1 MDILFALSIP
11 LASAA
16 LFALLGHRAWA
27 PAANAL
33 AAFLLFA
40 ASLFLAGHVALD
52 HTVRAFSG
60 QLFLDP
66 LNAIFIVLTGLV
78 SLTTALYSVGYVRFE
93 TANGRLGPGSLRLYH
108 GLFQMVVFSMFL
120 GLLSNNLGLLWV
132 ALETATLSN
141 AFLISLYRTPKS
153 VEAAWKYFVL
163 LGAGIAQAFFG
174 LILLYFAA
182 ERELGPGG
190 NALLWTELARV
201 KSHLD
206 PTVMSLSFVFF
217 FVGFGTKAGL
227 VPLHGWLPDAHAE
240 GPTPASA
247 ILSGLLLNLA
257 LYSLLRIK
265 FLADAVVEGN
275 LTGHVLI
282 TFGILSVLVAVFS
295 LRKRNDVKRL
305 FSYSSIE
312 HLGIASVGFGV
323 GGEAGTLAALL
334 HMTFHSLTKSCV
346 FFLVGTAAQCCRTQ
360 KIPEIRGLLVRSPFW
375 GWALVFSGLALLGM
389 PPFGLFASEF
399 LLLRELVRTHP
410 GLAGLLLLSLSVAF
424 GVILKR
430 ILSMVSGDPENILPG
445 EPMPVF
451 PKTPVLVHLALLAIL
466 GVGIPS
472 FLWLWYEKTAQ
483 YLTGSL

>member
-1 MDILFALSIP
+1 MDIFFALTIP
-11 LASAA
+11 LSSAA
-16 LFALLGHRAWA
+16 LFSVRGHRSWA
-27 PAANAL
+27 PAANAVS
-33 AAFLLFA
+33 AFLLFGVSLVLA
-40 ASLFLAGHVALD
+40 AHVALE
-52 HTVRAFSG
+52 HTVRAFSD

-66 LNAIFIVLTGLV
+66 LNVIFIVLTGLV
-78 SLTTALYSVGYVRFE
+78 SLTTALYSVGYIRIE

-108 GLFQMVVFSMFL
+108 SLFQMVIFSIML

-190 NALLWTELARV
+190 NALLWTELFRI

-206 PTVMSLSFVFF
+206 PTVMSLSFLFF
-217 FVGFGTKAGL
+217 FVGFGTKVGL

-257 LYSLLRIK
+257 LYALLRVK
-265 FLADAVVEGN
+265 VLADAVVGGN
-275 LTGHVLI
+275 MTGHVLLA
-282 TFGILSVLVAVFS
+282 FGFLSVVVAVFS

-312 HLGIASVGFGV
+312 HMGIATVGFGV
-323 GGEAGTLAALL
+323 GGEAATMAALL
-334 HMTFHSLTKSCV
+334 HITFHSLTKSCV
-346 FFLVGTAAQCCRTQ
+346 FFLVGTASQYCRTQ
-360 KIPEIRGLLVRSPFW
+360 KIPEIRGLIARSPFW
-375 GWALVFSGLALLGM
+375 GWALVFAGLALVGM
-389 PPFGLFASEF
+389 PPFGLFSSEF
-399 LLLRELVRTHP
+399 LLLRELVRTYP
-410 GLAGLLLLSLSVAF
+410 GLAALLLMSLSVAF

-430 ILSMVSGDPENILPG
+430 ILSMVGGDIPPDTAET
-445 EPMPVF
+445 VF
-451 PKTPVLVHLALLAIL
+451 PKTPVLLHLALLAVL
-466 GVGIPS
+466 GIGIPS
-472 FLWLWYEKTAQ
+472 LIWIWFQKTAQ
-483 YLTGSL
+483 YLTILP